1 MSVEIEKAI
10 EIMKPFEG
18 RNYGGL
24 EIYYASCRAFDVL
37 FDDPWKRS
45 TDDIQREIIKY
56 KARPYNCTPMSVR
69 NRQYRN
75 VVAITLPDMSFV
87 IEKLYGKVVL
97 NGKTIKQWL
106 SIFRQTG
113 PLNHLV
119 RNLFQYSGH
128 HSIGVNV
135 QRCTQALRDFM
146 HASCLAMFQDN
157 RGFPVSA
164 SYNTIYWVANFDTDI
179 DTVDFHDLVVGFEHF
194 GTSRGTLVIG
204 KDTCQTAFG
213 QMESVSMFG
222 LGPKITIESWMH
234 SIQFEQ
240 PQIKVQ

>member
-18 RNYGGL
+18 RHYGGL
-24 EIYYASCRAFDVL
+24 EIYYASCKAFDVL
-37 FDDPWKRS
+37 FDNPWKRS
-45 TDDIQREIIKY
+45 IDDVQREIIKY
-56 KARPYNCTPMSVR
+56 KARPYRCTPMPAR

-75 VVAITLPDMSFV
+75 VVAVTLPDMSYV

-113 PLNHLV
+113 PLNHLA
-119 RNLFQYSGH
+119 RNLFQYSGR
-128 HSIGVNV
+128 HSIGVNA
-135 QRCTQALRDFM
+135 QRCTQALHDFM
-146 HASCLAMFQDN
+146 HASCLAMFQDG

-164 SYNTIYWVANFDTDI
+164 SHNTIYWVADHVIDI
-179 DTVDFHDLVVGFEHF
+179 DTVDFHDLVVGFDNF
-194 GTSRGTLVIG
+194 VTSRGALVVG
-204 KDTCQTAFG
+204 FDMCQTAFG
-213 QMESVSMFG
+213 QMETVTMFG
-222 LGPKITIESWMH
+222 FGPKITIESWMH